1 MKELPRRV
9 MISGVAGFIGRNVAD
24 YYRQIGYET
33 VGIDIVQQENAP
45 LFSLNRYVRKDLE
58 RERLDSLLKACPP
71 RVFVHCA
78 GRASVDLSMV
88 EPAADFFAGVPM
100 TFSILDSLRRFAAG
114 CKFIFLSSAAVYGNP
129 RSLPVGEESTVAPI
143 SPYGFHKLA
152 SELVC
157 REFSEVYGLRTA
169 IIRIFSAY
177 GQGLRRQVLWDTCLK
192 AQKDQEIIDLRG
204 TGNETRD
211 FIHILDITR
220 AIEIVENNGS
230 LNGDVYNLGCGVQT
244 SIRRVAE
251 VLISA
256 MGKRRKL
263 RFDGIVPKGIPL
275 NWCADIHKIREIG
288 FAPRIAPEEG
298 IKKYGRWFLSENG

>member
-1 MKELPRRV
+1 

-45 LFSLNRYVRKDLE
+45 LFSLTRYVRKDLE

-177 GQGLRRQVLWDTCLK
+177 GQGLRRQVLWDTCQK
-192 AQKDQEIIDLRG
+192 ARRNPEVVELRG
-204 TGNETRD
+204 TGEETRD
-211 FIHILDITR
+211 FIHVHDIAR
-220 AIEIVENNGS
+220 AIEKVAESGA
-230 LNGDVYNLGCGVQT
+230 LNAEAYNLGSGVEI
-244 SIRRVAE
+244 SIRKVAKL
-251 VLISA
+251 LISA
-256 MGKRRKL
+256 MGIQRQL
-263 RFDGIVPKGIPL
+263 RFDGNVPRGVPL
-275 NWCADIHKIREIG
+275 NWCADIRKIRKIG
-288 FAPRIAPEEG
+288 FDARIAPEEG
-298 IKKYGRWFLSENG
+298 IWKYGQWFISENG